1 MKINSKMLQL
11 VLISF
16 ITGIFIYYRKL
27 DYYKSIPRLNL
38 LASLLI
44 MLWTFLAIAI
54 SPWFI
59 ILGLAILNIYGIKH
73 EF

>member
-1 MKINSKMLQL
+1 MKINTKMLQL

-16 ITGIFIYYRKL
+16 ITRIFIYYRKL

-54 SPWFI
+54 SPCFI

>member
-1 MKINSKMLQL
+1 MKINTKMLQL

-59 ILGLAILNIYGIKH
+59 ILGLVILNIYGIKH